1 MIAESK
7 PCLLVE
13 SSRRGF
19 FVSSERSLEME
30 SQTVDDFCTAHGISR
45 GLFYNMSR
53 RGEGPKTFK
62 IGRCRRI
69 SQAAALEW
77 IAAQEAAAAA
87 EAA

>member
-1 MIAESK
+1 MVAAGIFCIQRKEA
-7 PCLLVE
+7 
-13 SSRRGF
+13 RT
-19 FVSSERSLEME
+19 ME

-53 RGEGPKTFK
+53 RGEGPRTFK

-77 IAAQEAAAAA
+77 IAAQEAAAGEAVAA
-87 EAA
+87 